1 MSVLVRTRWSAVLK
15 TKAEKERGLTGTHRV
30 NCTQLGRIGLE
41 VWMGSEDISVHK
53 FCDRRE
59 CDLVLEKMT
68 RWLTQ
73 VWDRE

>member
-1 MSVLVRTRWSAVLK
+1 MK

-30 NCTQLGRIGLE
+30 RRPQLGRTGLE
-41 VWMGSEDISVHK
+41 VWMGSEGISVQI

-59 CDLVLEKMT
+59 CDLVLKKMT